1 MLTLNY
7 ECTLMMRL
15 TDANFIMYAM
25 KAYQNPH
32 CLDIDEFH
40 DDLKRIKYIKR
51 LLNRYK
57 STGVLKERLIL
68 NHIIVLYNVFGPEAA
83 TKILFFKLSPEFW
96 SELKTFLVF
105 LHYMPERISCIAD
118 TDIFNSDINLDLNI
132 VEALRK
138 F

>member
-1 MLTLNY
+1 MLAMELYNT
-7 ECTLMMRL
+7 MRL

-40 DDLKRIKYIKR
+40 EDLKKIKYIKR

-57 STGVLKERLIL
+57 QTSVLKERLIL

-83 TKILFFKLSPEFW
+83 TKILFFKLAPQFW
-96 SELKTFLVF
+96 PELKTFLVF
-105 LHYMPERISCIAD
+105 LHYMPERI
-118 TDIFNSDINLDLNI
+118 TDVSDQDIYSSNIDLDINI
-132 VEALRK
+132 VEALRQI
-138 F
+138 

>member
-1 MLTLNY
+1 
-7 ECTLMMRL
+7 MRL

-57 STGVLKERLIL
+57 STGNLKARLIL
-68 NHIIVLYNVFGPEAA
+68 NHIIVLYNMFGPEAA
-83 TKILFFKLSPEFW
+83 TKILFFKLSPKFW
-96 SELKTFLVF
+96 PELKTFLVY
-105 LHYMPERISCIAD
+105 LHYMPEYISGIGD
-118 TDIFNSDINLDLNI
+118 KMILSSDIPLDLNI
-132 VEALRK
+132 IKVLREI
-138 F
+138 